1 MGPRFRWWTSIESEG
16 EIIMINRLIKLLNQC
31 GLDGYLI
38 NQENRETYQL
48 FFVKDQIETVRG
60 GSFTEAEITVYLNH
74 DGFLGDSKFKV
85 FASSS
90 DEEIIATIKE
100 AKAKALSINNKPYNL
115 VAKDILEDDNHD
127 DRSLKEIAKDIS
139 NAIFSVKG
147 HERSKL
153 NATEVF
159 VNRINKRVVNSL
171 GLDKSSHSYKFMI
184 ETIPTYDSNNE
195 SVEIYAQHNF
205 SIFSRKEIEEYIAE
219 KLFEVEARG
228 NVKKE
233 KLPANMNVLLRE
245 EEVETVL
252 SEFVYQLT
260 YSSLFNQRNALN
272 VGDKVQEEGD
282 CDLLTL
288 TMRGNI
294 EGCSES
300 ALFDNDGSSFKD
312 KVIID
317 KGVVKGFYG
326 GNRFSQYVGQEN
338 TGSLELSE
346 LALGTLSK
354 DGLKNEEYL
363 ECLQFSGIQCDYL
376 NDYVGGEVRLAIWHK
391 NGQKIP
397 VSGFSISAS
406 LKEML
411 NHARLANYDVHS
423 PSYHGPKFIYF
434 RNMNVL

>member
-1 MGPRFRWWTSIESEG
+1 
-16 EIIMINRLIKLLNQC
+16 MIKRLVKLLSQC

-48 FFVKDQIETVRG
+48 FFVKDKVETVRG
-60 GSFTEAEITVYLNH
+60 GSFTEAEITVYLKH
-74 DGFLGDSKFKV
+74 DGFLGDSKFKA

-90 DEEIIATIKE
+90 DEEILAAISA
-100 AKAKALSINNKPYNL
+100 AKTKALSINNKPYDL
-115 VAKDILEDDNHD
+115 VAKEVLEDNNQD
-127 DRSLKEIAKDIS
+127 DSSLKEIAKDIA

-184 ETIPTYDSNNE
+184 ETIPTYDGEKE

-205 SIFSRKEIEEYIAE
+205 SVFSQKEIEEYIAE

-228 NVKKE
+228 NVQKE
-233 KLPANMNVLLRE
+233 QLPSNMNVMLRE
-245 EEVETVL
+245 EEIETIL

-260 YSSLFNQRNALN
+260 YSALFNQRNALN

-282 CDLLTL
+282 CDLITL
-288 TMRGNI
+288 TMKGNI
-294 EGCSES
+294 KGCSES
-300 ALFDNDGSSFKD
+300 ALFDNDGSSFKE
-312 KVIID
+312 KVILN
-317 KGVVKGFYG
+317 KGVVSGFFG
-326 GNRFSQYVGQEN
+326 GNRYSQYVEQEN
-338 TGSLELSE
+338 TGNLELSE
-346 LALGTLSK
+346 LALGSLSK
-354 DGLKNEEYL
+354 DSLANEEYL
-363 ECLQFSGIQCDYL
+363 ECLQFSGLQCDYL

-391 NGQKIP
+391 DGQKIP
-397 VSGFSISAS
+397 VTGFSISAS

-411 NHARLANYDVHS
+411 SHARLADYDVHS
-423 PSYHGPKFIYF
+423 PRYHGPKFIYF
-434 RNMNVL
+434 KNMTVL